1 MKWAVEATGINVTY
15 EEGTKALVNV
25 DFNVEEGQFV
35 ALFAS
40 NGAGKSTLIK
50 AITGLLKPQTGT
62 VRIGGKELASM
73 DPKELYSTVGVTF
86 QNPDDQLFAATVEED
101 VAFGARN
108 LGLDEAEVTQRV
120 EEALANVEALHLRKK
135 AIHHLSFGEKKRV
148 VLAGILAMRPSILV
162 LDEPTA
168 GLDPAGEAAVML
180 LLSNLNRLKGLTIIL
195 ATHSVDM
202 LPLLAH
208 SICVLSRGQ
217 VVQRGTAEE
226 IFTESGIL
234 EQVGLRLP
242 YVTTLLHQM
251 KAFDGLPVNGLPLT
265 IYQARIRFLELI
277 PQDLLTKPNG
287 ASNA

>member
-1 MKWAVEATGINVTY
+1 MKFAVEATGVTVIY

-50 AITGLLKPQTGT
+50 AITGLLKPQAGT
-62 VRIGGKELASM
+62 VRIAGKELASM

-101 VAFGARN
+101 VAFGPRN
-108 LGLDEAEVTQRV
+108 LGLGEAEVARRV
-120 EEALANVEALHLRKK
+120 EEALTDVEAIHLRKK

-208 SICVLSRGQ
+208 SICVLSHGQ

-251 KAFDGLPVNGLPLT
+251 KAFDGLPVNDLPLT

-277 PQDLLTKPNG
+277 PQDILAKPNG
-287 ASNA
+287 APNA